1 MENRKVEIPIPHN
14 EIRRVYKEFRD
25 LIKTYKSFNQFYG
38 KVMRMQDDLEIIDSI
53 DCYSENEIML
63 KVLYKQYYIFE
74 VGMLIEHLTD
84 RWDYIDSMWV
94 YCEDGSTFGEFYEI
108 NLHDLVLYDEVKLS
122 ENNR

>member
-1 MENRKVEIPIPHN
+1 MEKKDIKLNESEILSA
-14 EIRRVYKEFRD
+14 YKEFND
-25 LIKTYKSFNQFYG
+25 LLGTYKSFNQFYG
-38 KVMRMQDDLEIIDSI
+38 KVMRMEDDLEIIDSI

-94 YCEDGSTFGEFYEI
+94 FCEDGSKFGEFYEI
-108 NLHDLVLYDEVKLS
+108 NLHDLVLYNEVKLS

>member
-1 MENRKVEIPIPHN
+1 MENRKIEIPIPHN
-14 EIRRVYKEFRD
+14 EISRIYKEFKD
-25 LIKTYKSFNQFYG
+25 LIGTYKSFNQFYG
-38 KVMRMQDDLEIIDSI
+38 KVMRMEDDLEIIDSI

-94 YCEDGSTFGEFYEI
+94 YCEDGSRFGEFYEI
-108 NLHDLVLYDEVKLS
+108 NLHDLVLYNEVKLN

>member
-1 MENRKVEIPIPHN
+1 M
-14 EIRRVYKEFRD
+14 RVKSSTYKEFND
-25 LIKTYKSFNQFYG
+25 LLGTYKSFNQFYG
-38 KVMRMQDDLEIIDSI
+38 KVMRREDNLEIIDSI

-74 VGMLIEHLTD
+74 VGMAIQQIY

-94 YCEDGSTFGEFYEI
+94 YYEDNSTFGDFYEI
-108 NLHDLVLYDEVKLS
+108 NLHDLVLYNEVKLS

>member
-1 MENRKVEIPIPHN
+1 MEKNIKLN
-14 EIRRVYKEFRD
+14 ESKILSAYKEFND
-25 LIKTYKSFNQFYG
+25 LLGTYKSFNQFYG
-38 KVMRMQDDLEIIDSI
+38 KVMRMEDDLEIIDSI

-63 KVLYKQYYIFE
+63 KVLYKEYYIFE

-94 YCEDGSTFGEFYEI
+94 YCEDGSRFGEFYEI
-108 NLHDLVLYDEVKLS
+108 NLHDLVLYNEVKLS

>member
-1 MENRKVEIPIPHN
+1 MNTKDIKLNESEILST
-14 EIRRVYKEFRD
+14 YKEFND
-25 LIKTYKSFNQFYG
+25 LLGTYKSFNQFYG
-38 KVMRMQDDLEIIDSI
+38 KVMRREDNLEIIDSI

-74 VGMLIEHLTD
+74 VGMAIQQIH

-94 YCEDGSTFGEFYEI
+94 YYEDNSTFGDFYEI
-108 NLHDLVLYDEVKLS
+108 NLHDLVLYNEVKLS

>member
-1 MENRKVEIPIPHN
+1 MNTKDIKLNESEILSA
-14 EIRRVYKEFRD
+14 YKKFKD
-25 LIKTYKSFNQFYG
+25 LLGTYKSFNQFYG
-38 KVMRMQDDLEIIDSI
+38 KVMRREDNLEIIDSI

-74 VGMLIEHLTD
+74 VGMAIQQIY

-94 YCEDGSTFGEFYEI
+94 YYEDNSTFGDFYEI
-108 NLHDLVLYDEVKLS
+108 NLHDLVLYNEVKLS